1 ADNGEGLRR
10 GIVGIANKGQARK
23 PDDWGAL
30 RAWGWAASRAL
41 DYLETDSTVDA
52 KRVGVEGV
60 SRYGKAAL
68 VAMAF
73 DTRFAAVL
81 IGSSGEGGAKL
92 HRRNFGEAVESLT
105 GMGEYHWMA
114 GNFLKY
120 GASEASFG
128 SKTANDLPVDAH
140 ALIALCAPRPP
151 FITYGLPELC
161 DSNWLA
167 Q

>member
-1 ADNGEGLRR
+1 FLQRMAEMLAKRPELKAMMGTDPPATEQLIAHGWGYAFIDPGSIQADNGAGLAK
-10 GIVGIANKGQARK
+10 GIIGLANKGQPRK

-30 RAWGWAASRAL
+30 RAWGWGASRLL
-41 DYLETDSTVDA
+41 DHLGTDRAVNA

-92 HRRNFGEAVESLT
+92 HRRNWGEAVESL
-105 GMGEYHWMA
+105 
-114 GNFLKY
+114 
-120 GASEASFG
+120 
-128 SKTANDLPVDAH
+128 
-140 ALIALCAPRPP
+140 
-151 FITYGLPELC
+151 
-161 DSNWLA
+161 
-167 Q
+167 